1 MNRNFPCVY
10 DLELED
16 VREWAQSRETALP
29 VAVAIW
35 AIADGERTAQRIWE
49 RPTPSEWDQV
59 TMALDEYL
67 RHGDFARSPDGF
79 YKWGADQVRC
89 LAPC

>member
-1 MNRNFPCVY
+1 M
-10 DLELED
+10 ELED

-35 AIADGERTAQRIWE
+35 AIADGERTPQRIWE
-49 RPTPSEWDQV
+49 KPTPSEWDQV

-67 RHGDFARSPDGF
+67 RHGDFSRSPDGL
-79 YKWGADQVRC
+79 YKWGLDHVRN

>member
-1 MNRNFPCVY
+1 MNRNFPCAY
-10 DLELED
+10 DMELED

-35 AIADGERTAQRIWE
+35 AIADGQRTAQRIWE
-49 RPTPSEWDQV
+49 KPTPSEWDQI

-67 RHGDFARSPDGF
+67 RHGDFARSPDGL
-79 YKWGADQVRC
+79 YKWGPEHVKC
-89 LAPC
+89 PAPC